1 MKITILEMDYI
12 VGFDF
17 KLLYCCLR
25 QQVNLGSI
33 ILSSIFILNYIYFLF
48 KSTNWTAIT
57 KNI

>member
-1 MKITILEMDYI
+1 MKITMLEMVYI

-48 KSTNWTAIT
+48 KSTNWTAIK